1 MRHLTIMNAEDR
13 IAAWRREMADID
25 RTLNL
30 GRYSGRT
37 LETLLRRRQ
46 KLPRLIYDL
55 SQTAGLLLPQATFA
69 AAST

>member
-1 MRHLTIMNAEDR
+1 MRHLTIMDAEDR
-13 IAAWRREMADID
+13 IATWRREMADID
-25 RTLNL
+25 RTLNM

-55 SQTAGLLLPQATFA
+55 SQTAGLPIPQATFA
-69 AAST
+69 TAST